1 MHSEN
6 SLTGWRGILLH
17 IFYNVQ
23 RPYSYREQ
31 MLTASLLSI
40 GPKSSFGVLCKNPN
54 KLAGQHNTFSNGQMT
69 GLTCCLWCG
78 LRLFATPW
86 AVARQAPLSM
96 GFSRPEYWR
105 GLLCPPPGDFPDP
118 GMNLC
123 LLHLLHWQAGSLPLA
138 PAGKHDWP
146 KWSAITRVWRE
157 GGGGL
162 LGATGWRPG
171 REE

>member
-1 MHSEN
+1 
-6 SLTGWRGILLH
+6 
-17 IFYNVQ
+17 
-23 RPYSYREQ
+23 

-54 KLAGQHNTFSNGQMT
+54 KLAGQHSTFSNGQMT

-118 GMNLC
+118 GTNLC

-138 PAGKHDWP
+138 PDGKHDWP

-157 GGGGL
+157 EGGGL
-162 LGATGWRPG
+162 LGQQDGDWGEKNDAMGWAG
-171 REE
+171 M